1 MLDLAIIVV
10 NYKTPILVTTVLGSL
25 ISEVDPNSMLV
36 IVVDNY
42 SQDNSLN
49 IISKWVSDNNSEDWV
64 KLIDAGENTGFSGG
78 NNIGIKSVKTKNYL
92 LLNSDTVVRPGTV
105 SKLLYAAKQNKN
117 AGLISP
123 RLEWES
129 GEPQQSC
136 FNYHSPLSEFISSA
150 GTGFIESFLK
160 KHTVSNPISDIPNN
174 YDWCS
179 FACIL
184 IKSEVIE
191 QIGLLDDQYFMYFE
205 DVAFSYHAN
214 LAGWK
219 VLNIPSASVV
229 HLRGGSSTVK
239 LQKKMRNPIPRYYYE
254 SRTRF
259 FYQVYGHS
267 GLFLANILWTAGRL
281 ISLVRQSVNKS
292 YVPNASFNQWR
303 DIWINFLNPTKPY
316 IHPDKYD
323 KT

>member
-1 MLDLAIIVV
+1 MLSLAVVIINFNTPDLI
-10 NYKTPILVTTVLGSL
+10 KSL
-25 ISEVDPNSMLV
+25 LLSLEDQIDIDSMQV
-36 IVVDNY
+36 IVVDNN
-42 SQDNSLN
+42 SQDNS
-49 IISKWVSDNNSEDWV
+49 SKILRKWIYDSGFTQWI
-64 KLIDAGENTGFSGG
+64 KLIDAGTNRGFSGG
-78 NNIGIKSVKTKNYL
+78 NNLGIQSVKAANYL
-92 LLNSDTVVRPGTV
+92 LLNSDTIVRSGSIT
-105 SKLLYAAKQNKN
+105 KLLEAAKINKE

-123 RLEWES
+123 RLEFEN
-129 GEPQQSC
+129 GEPQESC
-136 FNYHSPLSEFISSA
+136 FTYHSPISEFISSA
-150 GTGFIESFLK
+150 GTGLIESLLK
-160 KHTVSNPISDIPNN
+160 KYTVSNPVSDKLNY

-219 VLNIPSASVV
+219 ILNVPSSSVV
-229 HLRGGSSTVK
+229 HLRGGSSSVK
-239 LQKKMRNPIPRYYYE
+239 SQRNMRKPIPRYYYE

-281 ISLVRQSVNKS
+281 ISLVRQTVNKS
-292 YVPNASFNQWR
+292 YVPNASVNQWR

-316 IHPDKYD
+316 IHPDNYD

>member
-1 MLDLAIIVV
+1 MHELAIIII
-10 NYKTPILVTTVLGSL
+10 NYKTPILVTNLLQSL
-25 ISEVDPNSMLV
+25 VSEIDTNSMLV
-36 IVVDNY
+36 IVVDND

-49 IISKWVSDNNSEDWV
+49 IIREWVSENSSAGWV
-64 KLIDAGENTGFSGG
+64 KLIDAGANTGFSGG
-78 NNIGIKSVKTKNYL
+78 NNIGIQSVKAENYL
-92 LLNSDTVVRPGTV
+92 LLNSDTIVR
-105 SKLLYAAKQNKN
+105 SDSINELLEAAKNDKE

-123 RLEWES
+123 RLEFEN
-129 GEPQQSC
+129 GEPQESC
-136 FNYHSPLSEFISSA
+136 FTYHSPISEFISSA
-150 GTGFIESFLK
+150 GTGFIESLLK
-160 KHTVSNPISDIPNN
+160 KYTVSNPVSDKFNY

-219 VLNIPSASVV
+219 ILNVPSSSVV
-229 HLRGGSSTVK
+229 HLRGGSSSVK
-239 LQKKMRNPIPRYYYE
+239 SQRNMRKPIPRYYYE

-292 YVPNASFNQWR
+292 YVPNASVNQWR

-316 IHPDKYD
+316 IHPDNYD